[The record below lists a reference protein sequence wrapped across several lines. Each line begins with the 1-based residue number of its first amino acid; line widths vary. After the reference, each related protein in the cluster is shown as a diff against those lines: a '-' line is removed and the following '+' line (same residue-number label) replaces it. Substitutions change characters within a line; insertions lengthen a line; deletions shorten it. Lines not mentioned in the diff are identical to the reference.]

1 MYHTRANRISTP
13 DTSLAFDRE
22 VASDVSPPGASV
34 AIGPPSFILE
44 PVPVPPGMDN
54 PIPEPPSVLVLAP
67 VGLIVVRSVDIG
79 SVNVVLMIVDHV

>member
-13 DTSLAFDRE
+13 DTSLAFGPK
-22 VASDVSPPGASV
+22 VASDVSPGASV

-79 SVNVVLMIVDHV
+79 SVNVVLVIVDHV